1 MEPAIGVNYIL
12 KRKCERLSY
21 AIIRWMNA
29 LSDSKTT
36 QEVALDDETSLDG
49 EADNQIGEKKV
60 TTEMIIKI

>member
-1 MEPAIGVNYIL
+1 M
-12 KRKCERLSY
+12 SY